1 MVCLSIHNLFIF
13 WSLRAEI
20 LNTLTSKVYKLIHM
34 MRQIETQLYIDKL
47 QFVFFGKFQEKGKM
61 WQKISTKNSTFY
73 LEI

>member
-1 MVCLSIHNLFIF
+1 MNFKSIQIDRYDETNKN
-13 WSLRAEI
+13 S
-20 LNTLTSKVYKLIHM
+20 SKIN
-34 MRQIETQLYIDKL
+34 KL